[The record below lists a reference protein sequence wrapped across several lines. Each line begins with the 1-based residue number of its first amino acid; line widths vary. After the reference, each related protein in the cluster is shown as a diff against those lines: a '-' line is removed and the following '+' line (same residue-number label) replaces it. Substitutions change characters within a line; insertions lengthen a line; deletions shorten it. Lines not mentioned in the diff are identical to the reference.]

1 MPDNFYSVTGKE
13 WALKAIQERKI
24 DKLVQELDIS
34 DFLARI
40 VCSRNLDLVDSDIA
54 EKWLEPRLKSELPS
68 PFILKD
74 MSRAVKRIID
84 AFKHNQK
91 IAIFGDYDV
100 DGATSSAL
108 LYRTFQMFGVEAI
121 IYIPDRIKEGYGPN
135 ISALDKLKN
144 KGVDL
149 LITVDF

>member
-1 MPDNFYSVTGKE
+1 
-13 WALKAIQERKI
+13 
-24 DKLVQELDIS
+24 
-34 DFLARI
+34 
-40 VCSRNLDLVDSDIA
+40 
-54 EKWLEPRLKSELPS
+54 
-68 PFILKD
+68 

-100 DGATSSAL
+100 DVATSSAL
-108 LYRTFQMFGVEAI
+108 LYRTFQMFGAEAI

-144 KGVDL
+144 EGIDL
-149 LITVDF
+149 LITVDCGTTSFDEIDYANKINLDIIIIDHHNPEAKLPNAFAIVNPN